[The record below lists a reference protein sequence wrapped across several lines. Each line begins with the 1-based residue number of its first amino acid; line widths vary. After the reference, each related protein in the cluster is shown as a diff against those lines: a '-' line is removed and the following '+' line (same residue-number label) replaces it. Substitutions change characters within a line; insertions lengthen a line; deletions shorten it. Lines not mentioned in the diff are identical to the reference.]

1 MTAGQ
6 PLAGRQVVVTRATS
20 AAAAAT
26 RLFNAAGAS
35 VIELPA
41 LTIDPP
47 DDWGP
52 LDGALVT
59 LADFDWLIFSSVNGV
74 AAVEQRLERLQQQRP
89 PTGGKPRI
97 AAVGRATALA
107 LQQRGWSVDFIPPHY
122 VADSLLLH
130 FPQPVEHLRLLLPR
144 VQTGGRDL
152 LARQFRAQ
160 GATVVEVPAYE
171 SRCPRSLPT
180 AAAEALD
187 QGRVAAIT
195 FSSSKTVQHS
205 VALLSQRF
213 GDGWLQRL
221 QPVKVI
227 SIGPQTS
234 AACRKRLGRVDA
246 EANPHDLD
254 GLVAATCRVFNT
266 PCPQDLPEGLEPEAL
281 KP

>member
-6 PLAGRQVVVTRATS
+6 PLAGRQVVVTRATT
-20 AAAAAT
+20 AAAQAVK
-26 RLFNAAGAS
+26 LFNAAGAA

-41 LTIDPP
+41 LSIGPP

-52 LDGALVT
+52 LDGALAA

-74 AAVEQRLERLQQQRP
+74 TAVEQRLERLRQQP
-89 PTGGKPRI
+89 PAGAKPRI

-107 LQQRGWSVDFIPPHY
+107 LQQRGWRIDYVPPHY

-152 LARQFRAQ
+152 LARQFRAR

-171 SRCPRSLPT
+171 SRCPRGLPR

-187 QGRVAAIT
+187 QGRVAAVT
-195 FSSSKTVQHS
+195 FSSSKTVRHTA
-205 VALLSQRF
+205 ALLSQRF

-221 QPVKVI
+221 QPVKVV

-234 AACRKRLGRVDA
+234 AACRKKLGRVDA
-246 EANPHDLD
+246 EANPHDLE
-254 GLVAATCRVFNT
+254 GLVAATCRAFNA
-266 PCPQDLPEGLEPEAL
+266 P
-281 KP
+281 